1 MSDYEAALETWESA
15 AATARGL
22 GKDIPNRPRR
32 PNNALTGNHRPGNIY
47 NGVLRPTI
55 GYGIRGA
62 IWYQEK
68 ATPGALT
75 SIATFSP

>member
-55 GYGIRGA
+55 GYDLEGRSGIR
-62 IWYQEK
+62 EK